1 MIKGINRQIIEVTDT
16 QNEYFE
22 RALLVVRPGCSELE
36 TDCLREQAHQLLRT
50 SGGYGGLRLSRR
62 RQRIRRF
69 LFAGASGLT
78 GLVAGLAITGILK

>member
-36 TDCLREQAHQLLRT
+36 SDYLRQEAHQLLQ
-50 SGGYGGLRLSRR
+50 SAGGYGGLRLSRR
-62 RQRIRRF
+62 RQRVRRI

-78 GLVAGLAITGILK
+78 GLLAGLAITGVIK